1 MNNSVRLLQQANVM
15 CLVQVPIPEP
25 LRSGIVVLS
34 CIDFIV
40 CLGWERC
47 LRYKFPAKIPPQK
60 GYMAFSTSTLP
71 LAQKKL
77 H

>member
-1 MNNSVRLLQQANVM
+1 MTLVRLLQQADAF

-34 CIDFIV
+34 CIDFTV
-40 CLGWERC
+40 CLGWERF
-47 LRYKFPAKIPPQK
+47 LRHTFPAKIPPQK
-60 GYMAFSTSTLP
+60 GYMAFSTATLP